1 MYNLVMNKNVL
12 VTGGAGYIGSHTCK
26 ELSKSG
32 FTPVVIDNLTTG
44 HKEFVKWGPLFVGDV
59 KNKNDLKKV
68 FSKYNIKL
76 VIHLAAKAYIKESV
90 VNPLKYFEENISGT
104 TNVLKQFLESK
115 GDVFIF
121 SSSCSVYGEK
131 SNNTIL
137 ESSPLV
143 PINPYGFSKLA
154 SEKLIEYLK
163 YSEDFNYSIL
173 RYFNAAGADRDLE
186 IGNLREDESHV
197 VPLMIKA
204 LLKNRSFSI
213 NGNDYD
219 TPDGSTIRDYV
230 HVSDLANAHVL
241 ALKYNILKKEDIICN
256 LGTGV
261 GVSVLDLIN
270 EMKKIEPG
278 FIYNFRERRP
288 GDPAYLVANSESAK
302 RILNWEPSESSLTNI
317 ISSSLSWYKKIL

>member
-1 MYNLVMNKNVL
+1 MNKNVL

-26 ELSKSG
+26 ELSKNG
-32 FTPVVIDNLTTG
+32 FVPIVIDNLSTG
-44 HKEFVKWGPLFVGDV
+44 HEEFVKWGPLFVGDI
-59 KNKNDLKKV
+59 KNKSDLKKV
-68 FSKYNIKL
+68 FSKYDIKL
-76 VIHLAAKAYIKESV
+76 VIHLAAKAYINESV
-90 VNPLKYFEENISGT
+90 VNPLKYFEENIYGT

-131 SNNTIL
+131 SNKTIL
-137 ESSPLV
+137 ESSPLA

-163 YSEDFNYSIL
+163 CSDDFNYSIL
-173 RYFNAAGADRDLE
+173 RYFNAAGADGDLE

-204 LLKNRSFSI
+204 LLKNSSFSI

-256 LGTGV
+256 LGTGI

-270 EMKKIEPG
+270 QIKKIEPG

-288 GDPAYLVANSESAK
+288 GDPAYLVANPERAK
-302 RILNWEPSESSLTNI
+302 RILNWEPSHSSILNVINSSLA
-317 ISSSLSWYKKIL
+317 WYKKIL